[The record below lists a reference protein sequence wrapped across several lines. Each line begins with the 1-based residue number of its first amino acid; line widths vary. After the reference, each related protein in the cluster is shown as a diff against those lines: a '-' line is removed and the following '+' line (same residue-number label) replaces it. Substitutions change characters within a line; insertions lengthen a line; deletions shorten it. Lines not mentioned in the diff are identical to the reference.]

1 MNAIESEQVIS
12 ESRFSRLDSKIFVIA
27 VTLTGFLLVAVML
40 GFFSYQRQLA
50 IAESAAN
57 ELSRTIE
64 SDLHHNESFADAVSV
79 LYMRLKR
86 VQLHDTPP
94 QQEYDREHKIYGVNL
109 FASKPNN
116 TLSGTLQSVRP
127 LTKDALLLAQAI
139 DMATEIENK
148 DSRYSKMERRYFFAR
163 DNHFIYLASKM
174 PLSRFVFNPDSN
186 KSYGGFT
193 TPQYGVWLDQKLRTE
208 PAARSTE
215 VSPVYIDS
223 VSGTPVITV
232 QHAVL
237 DQSRDDMVLGWLC
250 FDYQQGELQEIVKNL
265 GLNKKTNF
273 LNIFLL
279 DKQMNTEFR
288 IVGESSDGE
297 EMHSAINERY
307 DVIVTINP
315 LRYYLTQSGRTDLL
329 ILALAMLCFLAI
341 YLIYS
346 NTARVA
352 RERALRDP
360 LTGLYNRSLLQ
371 TLENQ
376 ATITPGA
383 LVMIDCD
390 EFKFINDT
398 HGHLAGDNAL
408 RHIGQSIL
416 ARINRSTDYAIRMGG
431 DEFLIVFENASVS
444 QAQACMQRIE
454 HDISLFSG
462 DIGLAISYGIT
473 EISRGM
479 SMKAAIAQAD
489 GLMYRAKRSVKAS
502 EASFRHI
509 D

>member
-1 MNAIESEQVIS
+1 
-12 ESRFSRLDSKIFVIA
+12 
-27 VTLTGFLLVAVML
+27 
-40 GFFSYQRQLA
+40 
-50 IAESAAN
+50 
-57 ELSRTIE
+57 
-64 SDLHHNESFADAVSV
+64 
-79 LYMRLKR
+79 
-86 VQLHDTPP
+86 
-94 QQEYDREHKIYGVNL
+94 
-109 FASKPNN
+109 
-116 TLSGTLQSVRP
+116 
-127 LTKDALLLAQAI
+127 
-139 DMATEIENK
+139 
-148 DSRYSKMERRYFFAR
+148 
-163 DNHFIYLASKM
+163 
-174 PLSRFVFNPDSN
+174 
-186 KSYGGFT
+186 
-193 TPQYGVWLDQKLRTE
+193 
-208 PAARSTE
+208 
-215 VSPVYIDS
+215 
-223 VSGTPVITV
+223 
-232 QHAVL
+232 
-237 DQSRDDMVLGWLC
+237 
-250 FDYQQGELQEIVKNL
+250 
-265 GLNKKTNF
+265 
-273 LNIFLL
+273 
-279 DKQMNTEFR
+279 
-288 IVGESSDGE
+288 
-297 EMHSAINERY
+297 MHSAINERY

-489 GLMYRAKRSVKAS
+489 GLMYRAKRSVKAA